1 MEGWDLRALA
11 VLERLNAAG
20 HRAVLVGGCVR
31 DRLMGRTPHDYD
43 AATSA
48 RPEQIREAC
57 APMRVVETGVR
68 HGTVTVLS
76 GGLPVEVTTFRREGR
91 YTDHRR
97 PDRVEVTGDLGED
110 LARRDF
116 TINAMA
122 WEPSG
127 LTDPFGGRAD
137 LAAGVIRCVGEPE
150 RRFGEDALRLL
161 RALRFAAQLDF
172 RLEEGTAAGVRACA
186 PQLACVS
193 RERGAEAV
201 ATGHYVRRE
210 RDGATGR
217 CLLKKALHPE
227 KDQSYV
233 LYSLTQEQLSRSRF
247 PLGGL
252 SKEEIRAI
260 AARQGFGNAEK
271 KESQDI
277 CFIPDGDYAAFLR
290 RYMGREYP
298 PGPFLDQNGRRL
310 GTHEGIVSY
319 TVGQRRGL
327 GISSEGRLY
336 VKELRPEDNAV
347 VLSDN
352 AALFTRVLT
361 ADRLNLIPTDSL
373 SAPIRAKA
381 RIRYRQ
387 QEQPCTIEQTGPD
400 TVRVEFDQPQR
411 AVTPGQA
418 VVFYDGDLVIGGA
431 TIQKGRES

>member
-1 MEGWDLRALA
+1 MTIQ
-11 VLERLNAAG
+11 AG
-20 HRAVLVGGCVR
+20 SQQAEDPRGFQAGSVSH
-31 DRLMGRTPHDYD
+31 
-43 AATSA
+43 
-48 RPEQIREAC
+48 
-57 APMRVVETGVR
+57 APAQRKAIIAM
-68 HGTVTVLS
+68 S
-76 GGLPVEVTTFRREGR
+76 GGVDSSVAALLCQRQGFDCMGVTLKLYDNQDAGLGEASFPGEKTCCSVDDVADARSVAFRLGMPFYVFNFKEAFRREVM
-91 YTDHRR
+91 D
-97 PDRVEVTGDLGED
+97 
-110 LARRDF
+110 
-116 TINAMA
+116 
-122 WEPSG
+122 
-127 LTDPFGGRAD
+127 
-137 LAAGVIRCVGEPE
+137 
-150 RRFGEDALRLL
+150 
-161 RALRFAAQLDF
+161 RFAAAYQHGETPNPCVDCNRGIKFGELL
-172 RLEEGTAAGVRACA
+172 RRSLE
-186 PQLACVS
+186 L
-193 RERGAEAV
+193 GAEAV
-201 ATGHYVRRE
+201 ATGHYVRME

>member
-1 MEGWDLRALA
+1 M
-11 VLERLNAAG
+11 
-20 HRAVLVGGCVR
+20 GCR
-31 DRLMGRTPHDYD
+31 KD
-43 AATSA
+43 
-48 RPEQIREAC
+48 
-57 APMRVVETGVR
+57 
-68 HGTVTVLS
+68 
-76 GGLPVEVTTFRREGR
+76 GLLYELKIG
-91 YTDHRR
+91 
-97 PDRVEVTGDLGED
+97 
-110 LARRDF
+110 
-116 TINAMA
+116 I
-122 WEPSG
+122 
-127 LTDPFGGRAD
+127 
-137 LAAGVIRCVGEPE
+137 
-150 RRFGEDALRLL
+150 
-161 RALRFAAQLDF
+161 
-172 RLEEGTAAGVRACA
+172 
-186 PQLACVS
+186 
-193 RERGAEAV
+193 
-201 ATGHYVRRE
+201 
-210 RDGATGR
+210 
-217 CLLKKALHPE
+217 LKKALHPE

>member
-1 MEGWDLRALA
+1 M
-11 VLERLNAAG
+11 
-20 HRAVLVGGCVR
+20 
-31 DRLMGRTPHDYD
+31 
-43 AATSA
+43 
-48 RPEQIREAC
+48 Q
-57 APMRVVETGVR
+57 
-68 HGTVTVLS
+68 
-76 GGLPVEVTTFRREGR
+76 LP
-91 YTDHRR
+91 
-97 PDRVEVTGDLGED
+97 
-110 LARRDF
+110 
-116 TINAMA
+116 
-122 WEPSG
+122 
-127 LTDPFGGRAD
+127 
-137 LAAGVIRCVGEPE
+137 
-150 RRFGEDALRLL
+150 
-161 RALRFAAQLDF
+161 
-172 RLEEGTAAGVRACA
+172 
-186 PQLACVS
+186 
-193 RERGAEAV
+193 
-201 ATGHYVRRE
+201 
-210 RDGATGR
+210 
-217 CLLKKALHPE
+217 
-227 KDQSYV
+227 
-233 LYSLTQEQLSRSRF
+233 LSRNVCHSRHSF
-247 PLGGL
+247 
-252 SKEEIRAI
+252 
-260 AARQGFGNAEK
+260 QFTEK